1 MKLFVRNS
9 FSKLIAI
16 ALFSFLVFTNATEL
30 KAQYCPATHGT
41 ACSAN
46 SNINDVV
53 INGTTLS
60 NTATGCTSGTSQ
72 AYTIYAPTANTTAT
86 LVLGQTYTFSV
97 TTAGTLSISA
107 WIDYDHN
114 LSFDASEWTQVS
126 ASSTGGTASTVSITI
141 PLSAVGGPTGLRI
154 RARAVG
160 SPNGATDACTQY
172 FSGESEDYT
181 ITLDPGVVCS
191 GTPVAGTTA
200 ASDTT
205 VCPGVNFTLILAGS
219 TVASGLTYQWESSS
233 DNLTWAPISG
243 ATFIAY
249 QTTQTNNTYYRCIV
263 TCAGNSSTSTALYVL
278 SNTFVNCYCSSNPT
292 ATNGADIGNVTLSSL
307 NNGIAVPAV
316 SNPASIATYSDY
328 SSLQPVSLTQG
339 VSYPISVSQINDGAT
354 TTTCFTTLYIDFNQN
369 GIFDAVDETFVIGQT
384 SAALGNVIAGSITI
398 PYTALTGTTRMRIVL
413 RATGSATQ
421 SACGTYGNGET
432 EDYLVTIVAG
442 TPCIAPPSAGTTVS
456 STPAGCFGT
465 TALLSLNGNSVG
477 SGQTYQWQS
486 SPDNITWTSIPGAIN
501 STYLATINASTYY
514 QCILTCNL
522 LSATS
527 TSVQVLLNPATLCYC
542 VNNLGGAVCP
552 SIDFIRNV
560 TIAGTTLNNSDTICT
575 YTNASVLSVFP
586 PLGSATA
593 TLSRGSSYSL
603 SVTTSANNIIS
614 VWIDYD
620 QNGIYDA
627 NEWNQVCT
635 TSVANTATTINVD
648 IPWGIPGGLTG
659 MRIRSRAVN
668 NTNNGTSSCLNFGSG
683 ETEDYLVTID
693 IGNAVKNTLASNLLS
708 IEPNPANEYVKVSF
722 LNSSAEDAKLKLF
735 GVDGKLVMEEAI
747 AKSETRYS
755 KIIDVRNFPKGI
767 YFIQLIGSSSLL
779 TKKLVVE

>member
-1 MKLFVRNS
+1 MKIVIPIH
-9 FSKLIAI
+9 FSKLIASVF
-16 ALFSFLVFTNATEL
+16 FSFLLFANTAQV
-30 KAQYCPATHGT
+30 KAQYCPATHGS
-41 ACSAN
+41 ACNAN
-46 SNINDVV
+46 STINDVV
-53 INGTTLS
+53 ITGTTLS

-72 AYTIYAPTANTTAT
+72 AYTIYAPSANTTAT
-86 LVLGQTYTFSV
+86 LILGQSYTLSV

-114 LSFDASEWTQVS
+114 LVFDASEWTLVS
-126 ASSTGGTASTVSITI
+126 ASSTGGVASTVSITI
-141 PLSAVGGPTGLRI
+141 PLTAIGGPTGLRI
-154 RARAVG
+154 RSRAVG

-181 ITLDPGVVCS
+181 ITLDPGVACS

-205 VCPGVNFTLILAGS
+205 VCPGVNFTLTLAGS
-219 TVASGLTYQWESSS
+219 TIASGLTYQWESSL
-233 DNLTWAPISG
+233 DNITWGPISG
-243 ATFIAY
+243 ATFITY
-249 QTTQTNNTYYRCIV
+249 QTQQTVNTYYRCIV
-263 TCAGNSSTSTALYVL
+263 SCAGNNSTSVSLLVL
-278 SNTFVNCYCSSNPT
+278 SNTFVNCYCSSGPT
-292 ATNGADIGNVTLSSL
+292 ATTGADIGNVTLSSL
-307 NNGIAVPAV
+307 NNGNAVPAV
-316 SNPASIATYSDY
+316 SNPASTSTYSDFT
-328 SSLQPVSLTQG
+328 SLQPVSLTQG
-339 VSYPISVSQINDGAT
+339 ISYPLSVSQINDGAT

-369 GIFDAVDETFVIGQT
+369 GVFDAVDETYVIGQT

-398 PYTALTGTTRMRIVL
+398 PYTAMTGTTRMRIVL
-413 RATGSATQ
+413 RAAGSATQ
-421 SACGTYGNGET
+421 SACGTFGNGET
-432 EDYLVTIVAG
+432 EDYLVTILAG

-514 QCILTCNL
+514 QCILTCNS

-527 TSVQVLLNPATLCYC
+527 TSVQVQLNPATICYC
-542 VNNLGGAVCP
+542 TANLGGAVCP
-552 SIDFIRNV
+552 SNDFIRNV

-575 YTNASVLSVFP
+575 YVNTSVLSVFP

-659 MRIRSRAVN
+659 MRIRSRAFN
-668 NTNNGTSSCLNFGSG
+668 NTNNGTSACLNFGSG
-683 ETEDYLVTID
+683 ETEDYQVTID
-693 IGNAVKNTLASNLLS
+693 IGNGINTALTSNLLS
-708 IEPNPANEYVKVSF
+708 IEPNPANELVKVNF
-722 LNSSAEDAKLKLF
+722 TNVTAEDAKLKLF
-735 GVDGKLVMEEAI
+735 GIDGKQILDEVI
-747 AKSETRYS
+747 AKTETRFS
-755 KIIDVRNFPKGI
+755 KTIDVRNFPKGI
-767 YFIQLIGSSSLL
+767 YFIQLIGSSSLI
-779 TKKLVVE
+779 TKKLVIE